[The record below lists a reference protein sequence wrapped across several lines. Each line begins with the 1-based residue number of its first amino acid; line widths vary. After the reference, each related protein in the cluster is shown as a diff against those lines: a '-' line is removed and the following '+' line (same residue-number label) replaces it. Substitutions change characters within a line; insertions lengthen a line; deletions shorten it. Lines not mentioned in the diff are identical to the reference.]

1 MRYNVIANKTLST
14 ITNAIDGLS
23 KELFDSGV
31 RIIEHDLSIQE
42 AQAWIINIDREFLYK
57 DAFMKSI
64 VPEKEEYIGVPYKKQ
79 VEISYDSRPRTP
91 IY

>member
-1 MRYNVIANKTLST
+1 VRYNVIANNKLST

-23 KELFDSGV
+23 QELFDCGV
-31 RIIEHDLSIQE
+31 RIIKHDLSIQE

-64 VPEKEEYIGVPYKKQ
+64 VPEKKEYIGVPYKKQ
-79 VEISYDSRPRTP
+79 IEISYDSRPKTP

>member
-1 MRYNVIANKTLST
+1 MRYNVIANNKLST
-14 ITNAIDGLS
+14 ITDAIDGLS
-23 KELFDSGV
+23 QELFNCGV

-42 AQAWIINIDREFLYK
+42 AQAWIININREFLYK

-64 VPEKEEYIGVPYKKQ
+64 VPEKEEYIRVPHKKQ